1 MLLQNPRSN
10 QATSIAFEWE
20 WSKNGRG
27 HLVHENL
34 KLGLLK
40 NELTNRTDFLYG
52 DNVLIIFDQ
61 TANPTL

>member
-1 MLLQNPRSN
+1 MV
-10 QATSIAFEWE
+10 
-20 WSKNGRG
+20 KNGRG

-40 NELTNRTDFLYG
+40 NELMNRTDFLYG
-52 DNVLIIFDQ
+52 DSVLIIFDQ